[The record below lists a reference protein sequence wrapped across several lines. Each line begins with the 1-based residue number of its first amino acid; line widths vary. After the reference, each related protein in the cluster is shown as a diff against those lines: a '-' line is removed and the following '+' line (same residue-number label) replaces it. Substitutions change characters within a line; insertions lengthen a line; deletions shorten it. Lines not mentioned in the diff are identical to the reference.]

1 MAIEYSTRKTMAK
14 GMLDVALLLSNA
26 SRLKHLLRSSCFDD
40 AKCISGMV
48 FLCISIVL
56 QCVVGV
62 MLIIL
67 ARFEQRSV
75 DGERKKMDAESTGDG
90 KASPLLK
97 AKAGQQKPKSSM
109 TLGMED
115 ALLQKN
121 KPTLRLNTA
130 VLLVVFIIVVL
141 NVLMDGLD
149 LSASP

>member
-1 MAIEYSTRKTMAK
+1 MAK

-40 AKCISGMV
+40 TKCIAGV
-48 FLCISIVL
+48 VTLCISIVL

-67 ARFEQRSV
+67 AKFEQRSV
-75 DGERKKMDAESTGDG
+75 DWERKNMDAESNGDVH
-90 KASPLLK
+90 LLET
-97 AKAGQQKPKSSM
+97 KAGQQKPKSPM
-109 TLGMED
+109 TLGMEN

-121 KPTLRLNTA
+121 KSTLRLNTA
-130 VLLVVFIIVVL
+130 VLLLVFIIVVF

-149 LSASP
+149 LNASP

>member
-1 MAIEYSTRKTMAK
+1 MAK

-40 AKCISGMV
+40 AKCIAGV
-48 FLCISIVL
+48 VVLCISIVL

-75 DGERKKMDAESTGDG
+75 DWERKKMDAESNSDG
-90 KASPLLK
+90 NAMHLLETKAD
-97 AKAGQQKPKSSM
+97 QQKPKSLM
-109 TLGMED
+109 TLGVEN

-130 VLLVVFIIVVL
+130 VLLLVFIIVVF